1 MVKSKR
7 PFVLLPLL
15 AGCYNY
21 ATVTPT
27 AVPVGSE
34 VRATISGAA
43 SDRVAPIIGSFN
55 QRVLTGSVVEN
66 HGGSVVLQVQSGAIQ
81 NTGEMVVP
89 LFQRVPLEQNDFIQL
104 ETRRL
109 DKVRTTIVI
118 GAVGAAVGLA
128 AYAALQSH
136 GGASGDPDGG
146 DGGGNPINRIPL
158 LRFRF

>member
-21 ATVTPT
+21 APVTPT
-27 AVPVGSE
+27 SVPVGSE

-43 SDRVAPIIGSFN
+43 SDRVAPIIGRFN
-55 QRVLTGSVVEN
+55 QRVLTGAVVEN
-66 HGGSVVLQVQSGAIQ
+66 NSGSMVLQIQSGAIQ

-89 LFQRVPLEQNDFIQL
+89 LFQRVPLDQNDFIQL

-109 DKVRTTIVI
+109 DKVRTTVMI
-118 GAVGAAVGLA
+118 GAIGAAVGVA
-128 AYAALQSH
+128 TFAALQGH
-136 GGASGDPDGG
+136 GGASGDPDNGG
-146 DGGGNPINRIPL
+146 GGGNPINRIPIL
-158 LRFRF
+158 KFRF